1 MDENKGNII
10 KWQTFYGSSRT
21 TVVEHIKHI
30 YEEGELTVFAL
41 SVIAAMSIILFL
53 KGTNDS
59 CKRGYI
65 IFDRI
70 ELQPVPFGELS
81 KMAAWRAG
89 SEKVQSMHIAEAK
102 G

>member
-1 MDENKGNII
+1 MDTIAICLIATMAII
-10 KWQTFYGSSRT
+10 
-21 TVVEHIKHI
+21 
-30 YEEGELTVFAL
+30 
-41 SVIAAMSIILFL
+41 MFL